1 MQFIVLIL
9 NWLVI
14 NVSLAGWVL
23 LTPHGDSTHVH
34 GCTDVASGL
43 VLCHGQPLLEGLYL
57 GEGVDES
64 RHQDKNSDDSQCCQD
79 GRVVK
84 FDTRFS
90 IILAPIGV
98 CVDIEY
104 VCGVIAE
111 RSGIWNQLHLD
122 LSCRIEKGFDHL
134 DELHKLWIVKSH
146 CCLSLNTR
154 K

>member
-84 FDTRFS
+84 FDTRLS
-90 IILAPIGV
+90 IVLAAVSVLIHV
-98 CVDIEY
+98 QDVR
-104 VCGVIAE
+104 GVIAK
-111 RSGIWNQLHLD
+111 RSWVWDKVHLNVCV
-122 LSCRIEKGFDHL
+122 SG
-134 DELHKLWIVKSH
+134 VK
-146 CCLSLNTR
+146 
-154 K
+154 